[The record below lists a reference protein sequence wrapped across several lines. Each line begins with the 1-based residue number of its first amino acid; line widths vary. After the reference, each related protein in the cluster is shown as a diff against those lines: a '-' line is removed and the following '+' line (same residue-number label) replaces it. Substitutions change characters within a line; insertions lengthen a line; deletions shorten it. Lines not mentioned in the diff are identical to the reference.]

1 MSVKLQSNPD
11 VLIADLIE
19 LARTYGWNGDYVE
32 VEAFVRWSIDE
43 IGEKYDNEKYFELV
57 PYEDD

>member
-19 LARTYGWNGDYVE
+19 LARTYGWSGDYSE
-32 VEAFVRWSIDE
+32 VTDFVRWSIDQ
-43 IGEKYDNEKYFELV
+43 IDRNPDDFELE
-57 PYEDD
+57 PYDDD